1 MLRTMPLTTF
11 SPVSVF
17 LLYGPNTGKNRQQ
30 PIYFPYSQKLWELNS
45 LPVIEQRWPLIFAEV
60 Q

>member
-1 MLRTMPLTTF
+1 MLGTMPLATF

-30 PIYFPYSQKLWELNS
+30 PIYFPYSRKLRELNS
-45 LPVIEQRWPLIFAEV
+45 LPVIE
-60 Q
+60 

>member
-1 MLRTMPLTTF
+1 MPLTTF

-17 LLYGPNTGKNRQQ
+17 LLYGPNTGKKRQQ